1 MNETEKIKNLLIK
14 TYWQTLVTKFIILTE
29 MKRDRTKEL
38 ITRLFD
44 ALNTSMAKNCYKIF
58 SRIARANKLQK
69 RKIFDESLLKILIF
83 IKNEIISFKNLCSYI
98 LCTYIL
104 YLKISMLF

>member
-44 ALNTSMAKNCYKIF
+44 ALFDID
-58 SRIARANKLQK
+58 ID
-69 RKIFDESLLKILIF
+69 IFDIDV
-83 IKNEIISFKNLCSYI
+83 
-98 LCTYIL
+98 
-104 YLKISMLF
+104 